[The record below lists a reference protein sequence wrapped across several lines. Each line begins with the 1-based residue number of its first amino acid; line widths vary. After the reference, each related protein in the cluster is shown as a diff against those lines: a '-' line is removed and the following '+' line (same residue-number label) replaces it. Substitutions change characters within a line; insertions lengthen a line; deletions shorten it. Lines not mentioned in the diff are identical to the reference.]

1 MFYSVLPFV
10 SLLLVLAVVIIM
22 AYRKL
27 DRQFPFFFTYLVIVV
42 AAEVIR
48 QVLFRS
54 HMMIPYFYAYW
65 ITEAVEV
72 LLGFLV
78 LYEVFL
84 IRLFPGFNITVIYRR
99 LFPTMAIVVTGLTVW
114 EFFLAPSTGP
124 SKVVAIIG
132 AATLALN
139 FCQVAF
145 LVFFGVLMW
154 YMSREWRR
162 HEVGIAGGFGIHAAV
177 KLLVTSERAK
187 HSYFSTRIDQL
198 PTISYLVAIGIWL
211 FYLSKS
217 DPEPEATPITD
228 EMVEEAE
235 RSYQDIVHLLRGKR
249 RE

>member
-1 MFYSVLPFV
+1 MFYSVLNYIGVPLV
-10 SLLLVLAVVIIM
+10 SVVLAVMV
-22 AYRKL
+22 YRKL
-27 DRQFPFFFTYLVIVV
+27 HREFPFFFTYLVIVV
-42 AAEVIR
+42 AAGAVREI
-48 QVLFRS
+48 LF
-54 HMMIPYFYAYW
+54 HYQMMIPYFYTYW
-65 ITEAVEV
+65 ITEAFEV

-99 LFPTMAIVVTGLTVW
+99 LFPAMAVIVAGLTAW
-114 EFFLAPSTGP
+114 EFFHAPSTGP
-124 SKVVAIIG
+124 SKVVSVIG

-217 DPEPEATPITD
+217 DPEPEETPITD

>member
-1 MFYSVLPFV
+1 M
-10 SLLLVLAVVIIM
+10 
-22 AYRKL
+22 
-27 DRQFPFFFTYLVIVV
+27 
-42 AAEVIR
+42 
-48 QVLFRS
+48 
-54 HMMIPYFYAYW
+54 
-65 ITEAVEV
+65 
-72 LLGFLV
+72 
-78 LYEVFL
+78 
-84 IRLFPGFNITVIYRR
+84 
-99 LFPTMAIVVTGLTVW
+99 GLTAW
-114 EFFLAPSTGP
+114 EFFHAPSTGP
-124 SKVVAIIG
+124 STVVAVIG

-198 PTISYLVAIGIWL
+198 PTISYLIAIGIWL

-217 DPEPEATPITD
+217 DPEPEETPITD